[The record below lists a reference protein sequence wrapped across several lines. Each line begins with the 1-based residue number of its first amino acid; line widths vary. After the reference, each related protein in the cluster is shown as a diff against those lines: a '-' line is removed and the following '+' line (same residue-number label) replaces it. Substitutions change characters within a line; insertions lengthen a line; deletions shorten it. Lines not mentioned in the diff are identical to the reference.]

1 MSEKSG
7 FNWIMA
13 CSVGCAGMIVLA
25 IVAVVGLFFLARAGM
40 DAARAGMDAK
50 TPAIAEALQED
61 FDFRLASTA
70 IPEERVEI
78 MTSLVDLATDEDIS
92 YAMIIMCSK
101 AYRVGVEPQSGMTD
115 EERYAI
121 VQAVVEFVSEDPGA
135 GFIAMGMFM
144 VQHPS
149 YGDIFA
155 NLDKQ

>member
-1 MSEKSG
+1 MKPSTALFASV
-7 FNWIMA
+7 
-13 CSVGCAGMIVLA
+13 VGCAGMIVLA
-25 IVAVVGLFFLARAGM
+25 IVAVVGLFFL
-40 DAARAGMDAK
+40 ARAGMDAK

-92 YAMIIMCSK
+92 YTMIIMCSK

-149 YGDIFA
+149 YEDIFA
-155 NLDKQ
+155 NLDKL